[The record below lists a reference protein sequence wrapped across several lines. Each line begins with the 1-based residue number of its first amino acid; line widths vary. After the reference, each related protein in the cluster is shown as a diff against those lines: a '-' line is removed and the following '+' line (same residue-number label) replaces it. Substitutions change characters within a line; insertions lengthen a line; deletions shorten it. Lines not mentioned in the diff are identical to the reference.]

1 VKFFPAVLLILG
13 GDLSTKHLLK
23 EFIMANCDSPECL
36 QALTRLQEARNR
48 ILSLCS
54 IIEQLRA
61 DQESRR
67 ATMTSLMLAILA
79 TLAALVWVLTLPF
92 PFDLIAGIAVGIVLA
107 GLLIAWSV
115 LLSQVNNLE
124 KEISEIQL
132 SLSEARNGFSN
143 AVSEVMATCD
153 PECWNLVDFDQPE
166 CPLKEK
172 G

>member
-36 QALTRLQEARNR
+36 QALTRLQEARN
-48 ILSLCS
+48 
-54 IIEQLRA
+54 
-61 DQESRR
+61 
-67 ATMTSLMLAILA
+67 
-79 TLAALVWVLTLPF
+79 
-92 PFDLIAGIAVGIVLA
+92 
-107 GLLIAWSV
+107 
-115 LLSQVNNLE
+115 
-124 KEISEIQL
+124 
-132 SLSEARNGFSN
+132 GFSN